1 MEDWHMDEDSG
12 EGVASNFFW
21 AIALII
27 IVMIVMGALFYS
39 GILSGKQK
47 TNVDVN
53 ISVPSR

>member
-1 MEDWHMDEDSG
+1 MDEDSG

-39 GILSGKQK
+39 GIFSGKQK
-47 TNVDVN
+47 TDIDINV
-53 ISVPSR
+53 SAPAR